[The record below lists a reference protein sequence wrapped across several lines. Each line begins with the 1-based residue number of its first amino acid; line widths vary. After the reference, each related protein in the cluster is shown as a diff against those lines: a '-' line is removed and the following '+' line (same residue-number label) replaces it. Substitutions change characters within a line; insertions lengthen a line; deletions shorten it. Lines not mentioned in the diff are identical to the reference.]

1 MIAPRNRTDHVPAP
15 VLFRLPHLH
24 AHQPV
29 HSVEQASQPM
39 VRVAAEQVVE
49 PQPATESSAPPRLPP
64 ADHRFQALSH
74 AWRARR
80 DLLSKPQ
87 VMLGA
92 MLVVAFGSW
101 LAGRQ
106 MAGSP
111 TVELAATTA
120 AVSPEHASPNN
131 VAIDLNTPAQTPTAS
146 VDAPLAA
153 APEVP
158 QDSTAVAEG
167 VADFYIPEDGS
178 APELASAVAAEDA
191 DEPLDDPAAMAG
203 SIAEAQAASEEVAAA
218 TDPAERFADLSSEV
232 LNQPAE
238 LPQVAAAEPAATPAA
253 QPEPAAAPEAT
264 QVASAEPAADA
275 ASPAAEAAP
284 PAEDDGKKLRRIL
297 SRTPHDIPDW
307 TKYLSGA
314 SGPVKAAS
322 AAGYEPSGGAP
333 PKNERAFYY
342 EQD

>member
-1 MIAPRNRTDHVPAP
+1 MISPRNRTDHVPAP

-24 AHQPV
+24 AHKPV
-29 HSVEQASQPM
+29 NSAEQAPQTTVP
-39 VRVAAEQVVE
+39 VAAEQMVE
-49 PQPATESSAPPRLPP
+49 PQPACESGATPPLQP
-64 ADHRFQALSH
+64 AAQRFHALSH
-74 AWRARR
+74 AWLARR

-106 MAGSP
+106 MAARP
-111 TVELAATTA
+111 TVEVIAGAAA
-120 AVSPEHASPNN
+120 PSSESAPPNP
-131 VAIDLNTPAQTPTAS
+131 VAIDLNELAQVPSASADAVLTPPPGIS
-146 VDAPLAA
+146 
-153 APEVP
+153 
-158 QDSTAVAEG
+158 QDHTAVAEG
-167 VADFYIPEDGS
+167 VADFYIPEDES
-178 APELASAVAAEDA
+178 APDLAPAIAAEDA
-191 DEPLDDPAAMAG
+191 DEPADDPAA
-203 SIAEAQAASEEVAAA
+203 IAESMTEAQAASEEVAAA
-218 TDPAERFADLSSEV
+218 IDPAERFADLASDV

-238 LPQVAAAEPAATPAA
+238 LPEVAAAEPAAAPEA

-264 QVASAEPAADA
+264 QVASAEPAAEA
-275 ASPAAEAAP
+275 APPEAEAAP
-284 PAEDDGKKLRRIL
+284 PAEGDGKKLRRIL

-322 AAGYEPSGGAP
+322 ADGYEPSGVAP